1 MKDWYMIFALL
12 AVIAT
17 PMFPY
22 LLKTKCPKC
31 GKRKLE
37 HLETVKNED
46 SAEYYTFYRCH
57 ACLSDFRQ
65 KRSGKLELLA
75 QEQLG
80 TAEPE
85 FASSTR

>member
-31 GKRKLE
+31 AKRKLE
-37 HLETVKNED
+37 HLETVQNEG
-46 SAEYYTFYRCH
+46 SSEYFTYYKCH
-57 ACLSDFRQ
+57 ACDSDFVQ
-65 KRSGKLELLA
+65 KRSGKLE
-75 QEQLG
+75 QY
-80 TAEPE
+80 TPEPE
-85 FASSTR
+85 PVREPQLLGKF